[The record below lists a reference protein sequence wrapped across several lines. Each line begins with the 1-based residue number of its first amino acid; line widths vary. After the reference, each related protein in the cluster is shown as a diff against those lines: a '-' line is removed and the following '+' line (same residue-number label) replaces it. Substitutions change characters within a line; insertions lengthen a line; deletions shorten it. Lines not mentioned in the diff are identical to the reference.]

1 MVDEVHV
8 NDESRAGRGQSD
20 AGDYGQRVRRLAEDA
35 HRISQSPDSPIDELI
50 ELHARVFHLLNEAP
64 EVRLSEIRRWLLAVR
79 EEIGG
84 RLRAWSLEELES
96 LVG

>member
-20 AGDYGQRVRRLAEDA
+20 AGDYNLRVRRLAQDA

-50 ELHARVFHLLNEAP
+50 ELYARVFHLLNEAP
-64 EVRLSEIRRWLLAVR
+64 EVGLSGIRRWLLSVR
-79 EEIGG
+79 DEIGG
-84 RLRAWSLEELES
+84 RLRAWSMEQLES
-96 LVG
+96 SVA